1 MNTSKIAKGL
11 VLLCLL
17 TAIGLGTIGAHAAGV
32 GQKLE
37 NVTLKDAEKKDT
49 TLPGFGEKVISV
61 TYADMQ
67 TADDNDP
74 VADAIKANKYDE
86 VKYKGFGVA
95 NLKDS
100 WAPNAIIRV
109 VIKKKMKKY
118 DTVILTDEDHFI
130 PKAWGLGDCNDVS
143 VFMVIGKDQQVKF
156 IKKGKVAGKE
166 IDQVIRI
173 IEAEMN
179 K

>member
-1 MNTSKIAKGL
+1 M
-11 VLLCLL
+11 
-17 TAIGLGTIGAHAAGV
+17 GLGALGVHAAAV

-37 NVTLKDAEKKDT
+37 NITLKDAEEKET

-61 TYADMQ
+61 IYADIQ
-67 TADDNDP
+67 ASDDNDP
-74 VADAIKANKYDE
+74 VADAIKAKNYDE

-100 WAPNAIIRV
+100 WVPNAIIRA
-109 VIKKKMKKY
+109 VIRKKMKKY
-118 DTVILTDEDHFI
+118 DSVILTDEDYFM
-130 PKAWGLGDCNDVS
+130 PKKWGFGDCNDVS
-143 VFMVIGKDQQVKF
+143 VFLVIGKDQKVKY
-156 IKKGKVAGKE
+156 IKKGKVRAKE
-166 IDQVIRI
+166 IDGVIHI

>member
-1 MNTSKIAKGL
+1 MNSSQIAKKTVLFLL
-11 VLLCLL
+11 V
-17 TAIGLGTIGAHAAGV
+17 AMIGLGALGVGAATV

-37 NVTLKDAEKKDT
+37 NMTLKDAEKKDA
-49 TLPGFGEKVISV
+49 TLPGFGEKVVSV
-61 TYADMQ
+61 TYADIQ

-74 VADAIKANKYDE
+74 VADAIKAKKYDE
-86 VKYKGFGVA
+86 KKYKGFGVA

-100 WAPNAIIRV
+100 WAPNVIIRA
-109 VIKKKMKKY
+109 VIRKKMEKY
-118 DTVILTDEDHFI
+118 DSVILTDEDHFI
-130 PKAWGLGDCNDVS
+130 PKKWGLGDCNDVS
-143 VFMVIGKDQQVKF
+143 VFMVIGKDQKVKF

-166 IDQVIRI
+166 IAEVIRI